1 MGRSSRLEGAEPAVG
16 KRETRGHCVVT
27 DPLARSAYL
36 ELWAW
41 LPAAGCGCQAKA
53 DPNRRR
59 APDRPARDATP
70 PPRAMSLVLRG
81 VPRAAVGETAEALSI
96 VNVWQGQGLPK
107 ARQILTAL
115 VRERGRID

>member
-1 MGRSSRLEGAEPAVG
+1 
-16 KRETRGHCVVT
+16 
-27 DPLARSAYL
+27 
-36 ELWAW
+36 
-41 LPAAGCGCQAKA
+41 
-53 DPNRRR
+53 
-59 APDRPARDATP
+59 
-70 PPRAMSLVLRG
+70 MSLVLRG